1 MARESPPPQKLSF
14 EKWKS
19 FPSKKR
25 IGSYVNDPE
34 VIRAVRSAPT
44 LQSRRAR
51 IGAEEGLLRGCS
63 FSPSKA
69 PSCNDGFEPLP
80 AHSARHSGLESFS
93 LVLRDSTRRMAGTHL
108 RYARAHRR
116 TLALEVP
123 APWPQRVERSVP
135 GLVTS
140 SKFGPVVRLQLI
152 ALACEPMESKNGVS
166 RRTIEQLRQVSISQ
180 GIVEGISWSSV
191 QRILAQAELRPHLVR
206 GWMHSPDPEFREK
219 VTEITEL
226 YSNPPPGE
234 VVLCVDEKTGMQA
247 LERRFADRPPAPRR
261 ARRREFEYKRHGTQS
276 LFCAFDVHTGRVVES
291 CDVSFEG
298 RKTSSALWKQSLP
311 TTPKAKCTSS
321 GIISISTTTDP
332 WLAGAISIVA
342 TAIASSCPLHS
353 KTRLMGQPGGV
364 VFQHFTKAMLAR
376 RQLLLSR
383 RASGRSARVHRLLEP
398 RKGPSL
404 PVDFHRLSATIWH
417 RVRKSFLKMSYENP
431 QALLDEQTYR
441 PTSPA
446 AV

>member
-1 MARESPPPQKLSF
+1 MQE
-14 EKWKS
+14 
-19 FPSKKR
+19 
-25 IGSYVNDPE
+25 IGSDAAVATGQNRRRGRPLARVQLQPE
-34 VIRAVRSAPT
+34 QSAELQRRVRAATSTQREA
-44 LQSRRAR
+44 LRAR
-51 IGAEEGLLRGCS
+51 IILACAEGLNT
-63 FSPSKA
+63 PEA
-69 PSCNDGFEPLP
+69 
-80 AHSARHSGLESFS
+80 ARIC
-93 LVLRDSTRRMAGTHL
+93 GTHV
-108 RYARAHRR
+108 R
-116 TLALEVP
+116 T
-123 APWPQRVERSVP
+123 VERWRSRFLRLGLKGLKDRPRP
-135 GLVTS
+135 GHKP
-140 SKFGPVVRLQLI
+140 KFGPVVRLQLI
-152 ALACEPMESKNGVS
+152 ALACEPMESENGVS

-226 YSNPPPGE
+226 YLNPPPGE

-291 CDVSFEG
+291 CDDRRRAQDLVRFMEKVAAHYPKGKVHIIWDNLNIHYDRTRGSLERFQ
-298 RKTSSALWKQSLP
+298 SSPRRSLHP
-311 TTPKAKCTSS
+311 
-321 GIISISTTTDP
+321 
-332 WLAGAISIVA
+332 
-342 TAIASSCPLHS
+342 PLHS

>member
-1 MARESPPPQKLSF
+1 MQE
-14 EKWKS
+14 
-19 FPSKKR
+19 
-25 IGSYVNDPE
+25 IGSDA
-34 VIRAVRSAPT
+34 AVAT
-44 LQSRRAR
+44 GQSRRRGRPLARVQLQPEQSAELQRRVRAATSTQREALRAR
-51 IGAEEGLLRGCS
+51 IILACAEGLNT
-63 FSPSKA
+63 PEA
-69 PSCNDGFEPLP
+69 
-80 AHSARHSGLESFS
+80 ARIC
-93 LVLRDSTRRMAGTHL
+93 GTHV
-108 RYARAHRR
+108 R
-116 TLALEVP
+116 T
-123 APWPQRVERSVP
+123 VERWRSRFLRLGLKGLKDRPRP
-135 GLVTS
+135 GHKP
-140 SKFGPVVRLQLI
+140 KFGPVVRLQLI
-152 ALACEPMESKNGVS
+152 ALACEPMESENGVS

-226 YSNPPPGE
+226 YLKSTTRRSRALCRRKNRHAGLGAPLCRPASRSASCSTSRVRVQATRNPVTVLRFRCSHGTSRGE
-234 VVLCVDEKTGMQA
+234 LRRSAKGARPRPLYGKSRYPLPQRQSAHHLGQSQYPLRRTRGS
-247 LERRFADRPPAPRR
+247 LERFQSSPRR
-261 ARRREFEYKRHGTQS
+261 S
-276 LFCAFDVHTGRVVES
+276 LH
-291 CDVSFEG
+291 
-298 RKTSSALWKQSLP
+298 P
-311 TTPKAKCTSS
+311 
-321 GIISISTTTDP
+321 
-332 WLAGAISIVA
+332 
-342 TAIASSCPLHS
+342 PLHS

-376 RQLLLSR
+376 RPLLLSR

>member
-1 MARESPPPQKLSF
+1 MQE
-14 EKWKS
+14 
-19 FPSKKR
+19 
-25 IGSYVNDPE
+25 IGSDAAVATGQNRRRGRPLARVQLQPE
-34 VIRAVRSAPT
+34 QSAELQRRVRAATSTQREA
-44 LQSRRAR
+44 LRAR
-51 IGAEEGLLRGCS
+51 IILACAEGLNT
-63 FSPSKA
+63 PEA
-69 PSCNDGFEPLP
+69 
-80 AHSARHSGLESFS
+80 ARIC
-93 LVLRDSTRRMAGTHL
+93 GTHV
-108 RYARAHRR
+108 R
-116 TLALEVP
+116 T
-123 APWPQRVERSVP
+123 VERWRSRFLRLGLKGLKDRPRP
-135 GLVTS
+135 GHKP
-140 SKFGPVVRLQLI
+140 KFGPVVRLQLI
-152 ALACEPMESKNGVS
+152 ALACEPMESENGVS

-226 YSNPPPGE
+226 YLNPPPGE

-276 LFCAFDVHTGRVVES
+276 LSCAFDVHTGRVVES
-291 CDVSFEG
+291 CDDRRRAQDLVRFMEKVAAHYPKGKVHIIWDNLNIHYDGPVARWSDFNRRHE
-298 RKTSSALWKQSLP
+298 RSLHP
-311 TTPKAKCTSS
+311 
-321 GIISISTTTDP
+321 
-332 WLAGAISIVA
+332 
-342 TAIASSCPLHS
+342 PLHS